1 MFDDVE
7 LIRYDGLDDAII
19 GVAERINLQPVLAYD
34 TLKVIEL
41 LMEQFECDD
50 TDAWEF
56 FEYNILGG
64 WLGEGTPIFI
74 TPKEYLDLDI

>member
-41 LMEQFECDD
+41 
-50 TDAWEF
+50 
-56 FEYNILGG
+56 
-64 WLGEGTPIFI
+64 
-74 TPKEYLDLDI
+74 